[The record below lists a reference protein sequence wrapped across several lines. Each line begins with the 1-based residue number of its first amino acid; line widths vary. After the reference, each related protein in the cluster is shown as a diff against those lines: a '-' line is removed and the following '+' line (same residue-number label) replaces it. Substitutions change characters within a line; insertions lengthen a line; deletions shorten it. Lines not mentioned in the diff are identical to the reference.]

1 MGDIDTNKMFTIR
14 NMLEIAP
21 CGSIIFKTTP
31 NIDII
36 ASNERL
42 WELFECD
49 SEEDFMSFCKGSMI
63 NLIAPVT

>member
-42 WELFECD
+42 WELF
-49 SEEDFMSFCKGSMI
+49 
-63 NLIAPVT
+63 